1 MDGKI
6 VYKPFKYIG
15 DANYKYSVFIL
26 DKDGNIRLMNYGNS
40 SCNEEIIVTIGEV
53 KTKILLE

>member
-1 MDGKI
+1 MENKI

-26 DKDGNIRLMNYGNS
+26 DKDGNIRLMNYGK
-40 SCNEEIIVTIGEV
+40 IIN
-53 KTKILLE
+53 K

>member
-1 MDGKI
+1 MDNKI

-26 DKDGNIRLMNYGNS
+26 DKDGNIKLMNYGKKLIN
-40 SCNEEIIVTIGEV
+40 
-53 KTKILLE
+53 